1 MGFLQVKTLS
11 NESNANSLFS
21 LFPHQPL
28 ARLLPGNPHALPT
41 FLLLLHLRPS
51 PFFQSMNMITRY
63 QSRDGKGDRQNNIF
77 FGKAIVLGKGFW
89 RDHYNIRVFKTGMG
103 AKTGN
108 GNGKERDFF
117 FSHGNGSGSGKWE
130 WEREWEMGRGKR
142 ERDLLIILQA
152 TPGNPTSSLVCSRRV
167 YF

>member
-1 MGFLQVKTLS
+1 
-11 NESNANSLFS
+11 
-21 LFPHQPL
+21 
-28 ARLLPGNPHALPT
+28 
-41 FLLLLHLRPS
+41 
-51 PFFQSMNMITRY
+51 MITRY

-89 RDHYNIRVFKTGMG
+89 RDHYNIRGFKTGMG

-117 FSHGNGSGSGKWE
+117 FHTGMGAGVGNGKGKTGTGSTYYSK
-130 WEREWEMGRGKR
+130 K
-142 ERDLLIILQA
+142 ILQA